1 MNHRLTITPGIP
13 PGHRHGIED
22 VLKTLGYFI
31 VGGGQ
36 MINGAE
42 SDISFDDP
50 KTKSLW
56 LQELIKQNILIH
68 SGGLINLCYSHSF
81 ADIDKAITAFDIVL
95 KLIKENKVELEGEI
109 VQPAF
114 RRL

>member
-22 VLKTLGYFI
+22 VLKTFGYFI

-42 SDISFDDP
+42 SDISFDDSKDS
-50 KTKSLW
+50 KTESK
-56 LQELIKQNILIH
+56 KRP
-68 SGGLINLCYSHSF
+68 
-81 ADIDKAITAFDIVL
+81 
-95 KLIKENKVELEGEI
+95 LE
-109 VQPAF
+109 
-114 RRL
+114 RKKKCS

>member
-1 MNHRLTITPGIP
+1 MELGEYLMRGLKDI
-13 PGHRHGIED
+13 GIE
-22 VLKTLGYFI
+22 VLGYSCRPMI
-31 VGGGQ
+31 V
-36 MINGAE
+36 
-42 SDISFDDP
+42 FPDDP
-50 KTKSLW
+50 KAKSLW

-95 KLIKENKVELEGEI
+95 KLIKENKVELQGEI